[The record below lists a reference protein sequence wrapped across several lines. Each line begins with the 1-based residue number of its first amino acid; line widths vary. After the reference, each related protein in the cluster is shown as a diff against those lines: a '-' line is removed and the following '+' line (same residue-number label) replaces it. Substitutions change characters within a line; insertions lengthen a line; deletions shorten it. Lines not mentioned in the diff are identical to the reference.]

1 MVRNRWRTFPYAMD
15 DDLSRSHSLIP
26 APHSDDLFELL
37 HSFED
42 GMEPYDIEL
51 SQYIVLEDKV
61 VCFVGTYR
69 ESFYN
74 HETGDYKWKKKRHWF
89 GIAYQ
94 TSIPYSKL
102 IERYLEA
109 RQNYDDWWAKM
120 LIAEK
125 LQKERFKKEGGD
137 TIMPHHGMERNRLYK
152 KEPLKPWRIFEE
164 YMWHLDGK
172 NWERSYRV
180 YDYFIEGTN
189 RKDAKERILE
199 QAQNFVSTEPDW
211 FKNPRQEIFEKR
223 RGMKKK
229 AETFEANDVIK
240 ERYFEKQLKKYGNK
254 LKWQYLS
261 LNPALTPALIE
272 KYENKLDWNRL
283 SQNPSLTIAFIEKY
297 ENKLRWN
304 LLSMNPALTPALIE
318 KYIDKLNWIYLSYNP
333 SLTPALIEKYENKL
347 DWDELSSNPS
357 LTPALIEK
365 YKDKLDW
372 YYLSQNP
379 SLTPA
384 LIEKYE
390 DKLRWGYLSMNPSL
404 TPALIE
410 KYKDKLNW
418 SNLSYNPSLTPA
430 FIEKYKD
437 KLNWRRLS
445 QNPALTLAL
454 IEKYEDKLDWNG
466 LSYNHAL
473 TPAFIEKYEDKLD
486 WDELAVN
493 PALFGNLHI
502 QKKAEE
508 SNNPSAEE
516 ILDFVI
522 KQFSKGELTVNS
534 KMIGEHFNIE
544 PKEVQYI
551 TNREN
556 VRDKYKVEG
565 ESAFGDFFLRY
576 KEIPFQSAYNKG
588 LYYASMK
595 NPWVKA
601 RAIRKYEPKRKRKA
615 RIKRILYG
623 AEGIGSKGM
632 LAAGIVVAFTL
643 IPEIKKAFLNNK
655 KDR

>member
-15 DDLSRSHSLIP
+15 DDLSRSHALIP
-26 APHSDDLFELL
+26 APHSDNLFELL

-74 HETGDYKWKKKRHWF
+74 HETGDYKLKRKRHWF

-94 TSIPYSKL
+94 TSIPYSKM

-109 RQNYDDWWAKM
+109 RQNYDAWWAKM
-120 LIAEK
+120 IIAEK
-125 LQKERFKKEGGD
+125 LQMGRFKKEGGD
-137 TIMPHHGMERNRLYK
+137 TIMPHHGMERNRLYQ
-152 KEPLKPWRIFEE
+152 KEPLKPWKFFED

-172 NWERSYRV
+172 NWNRNYRV

-199 QAQNFVSTEPDW
+199 QAGKFVSTEPDW
-211 FKNPRQEIFEKR
+211 FKDARQEIFEKR
-223 RGMKKK
+223 RGMKKN
-229 AETFEANDVIK
+229 AETFEANDMIK
-240 ERYFEKQLKKYGNK
+240 ERYFEKQLKKYEDK
-254 LKWQYLS
+254 LNWDRLS
-261 LNPALTPALIE
+261 SNPALTPALIE
-272 KYENKLDWNRL
+272 KYENKLNWNML
-283 SQNPSLTIAFIEKY
+283 SLNPSLTPALIEKYENKLDWYKLSENPSLTPALIEKYENKLNWDYLSRNPSLTPALIEKYEDKLYWGYLSYNPSLTPAFIEKY
-297 ENKLRWN
+297 ENKLNWDYLSYNPSLTPAFIEKYEDKLDWN
-304 LLSMNPALTPALIE
+304 DLSLNPSLNPALIE
-318 KYIDKLNWIYLSYNP
+318 KYENKLDWSNLSLNPSLNPALIEKYKDKLNWNILSYNP

-347 DWDELSSNPS
+347 NWD
-357 LTPALIEK
+357 
-365 YKDKLDW
+365 
-372 YYLSQNP
+372 YLC
-379 SLTPA
+379 
-384 LIEKYE
+384 
-390 DKLRWGYLSMNPSL
+390 
-404 TPALIE
+404 
-410 KYKDKLNW
+410 
-418 SNLSYNPSLTPA
+418 YNPSLTPA
-430 FIEKYKD
+430 FIEKY
-437 KLNWRRLS
+437 
-445 QNPALTLAL
+445 
-454 IEKYEDKLDWNG
+454 EDKLKWVP
-466 LSYNHAL
+466 LSA
-473 TPAFIEKYEDKLD
+473 
-486 WDELAVN
+486 N
-493 PALFGNLHI
+493 PSLFGNLHI
-502 QKKAEE
+502 KKAEE

-534 KMIGEHFNIE
+534 KMIEEHFNIE
-544 PKEVQYI
+544 RKEVQYI
-551 TNREN
+551 INSEN

-576 KEIPFQSAYNKG
+576 KEIPFQSAYNNG

-601 RAIRKYEPKRKRKA
+601 RAIGPKYEPKRKRKA
-615 RIKRILYG
+615 RLKRILYG

-655 KDR
+655 KDK

>member
-15 DDLSRSHSLIP
+15 DDLSRSHALIP
-26 APHSDDLFELL
+26 APHSDNLFELL

-74 HETGDYKWKKKRHWF
+74 HETGDYKLKRKRHWF

-94 TSIPYSKL
+94 TSIPYSKM

-109 RQNYDDWWAKM
+109 RQNYDAWWAKM
-120 LIAEK
+120 IIAEK
-125 LQKERFKKEGGD
+125 LQMGRFKKEGGD
-137 TIMPHHGMERNRLYK
+137 TIMPHHGMERNRIYQ
-152 KEPLKPWRIFEE
+152 KEPLKPWTFFED

-172 NWERSYRV
+172 NWNRSYRV

-199 QAQNFVSTEPDW
+199 QAQKFVSTEPDW
-211 FKNPRQEIFEKR
+211 FKNARQEVFEKR
-223 RGMKKK
+223 RGMKKN
-229 AETFEANDVIK
+229 AETFEANDMVK
-240 ERYFEKQLKKYGNK
+240 ERYFDKQLKKYKDK
-254 LKWQYLS
+254 LVWRYLS
-261 LNPALTPALIE
+261 L
-272 KYENKLDWNRL
+272 
-283 SQNPSLTIAFIEKY
+283 
-297 ENKLRWN
+297 
-304 LLSMNPALTPALIE
+304 
-318 KYIDKLNWIYLSYNP
+318 
-333 SLTPALIEKYENKL
+333 
-347 DWDELSSNPS
+347 
-357 LTPALIEK
+357 
-365 YKDKLDW
+365 
-372 YYLSQNP
+372 
-379 SLTPA
+379 
-384 LIEKYE
+384 
-390 DKLRWGYLSMNPSL
+390 NPSL

-418 SNLSYNPSLTPA
+418 KHLSRNPSLTPALIEKYKGKLNWVYLSINPSLTPALIEKYIDKWGWDSLSKNPSLTPALIEKYIDKVSWAYLSLNPALTPALIEKYKDNLVWDALSENPSLTPALIEKYKGKLDWYGLSSNPSLTPALIEKYKDELSWYVLSRNPSLTPA

-437 KLNWRRLS
+437 KWDWNSLS
-445 QNPALTLAL
+445 KNPALTFAL
-454 IEKYEDKLDWNG
+454 IEKYEDKVSWG
-466 LSYNHAL
+466 MLSLNPSL
-473 TPAFIEKYEDKLD
+473 TPAFIEKYKDKWHWVL
-486 WDELAVN
+486 LSQN
-493 PALFGNLHI
+493 PSLFGNLHV
-502 QKKAEE
+502 KKAEE

-522 KQFSKGELTVNS
+522 KQFSKGELTVDS

-551 TNREN
+551 TNSEN

-576 KEIPFQSAYNKG
+576 KEIPFQSAYNNG

-601 RAIRKYEPKRKRKA
+601 RAIGKKYEPKRKRKA
-615 RIKRILYG
+615 RLKRILYG

-632 LAAGIVVAFTL
+632 LAAGIIVAFTL
-643 IPEIKKAFLNNK
+643 IPEIKKAFLNSK
-655 KDR
+655 RDK